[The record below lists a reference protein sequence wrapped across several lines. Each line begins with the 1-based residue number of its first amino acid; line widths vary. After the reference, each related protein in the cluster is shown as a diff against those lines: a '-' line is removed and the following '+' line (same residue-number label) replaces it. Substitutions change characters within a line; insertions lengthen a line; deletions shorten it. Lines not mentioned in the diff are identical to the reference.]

1 MKTME
6 ELRDLKDKFKR
17 GEITEEDLDEETQE
31 ELLELY
37 KEDISRLREDI
48 MVLREENRMY
58 EEKIED
64 IKKNIK
70 K

>member
-1 MKTME
+1 MKSME

-48 MVLREENRMY
+48 MILREENRMY

>member
-1 MKTME
+1 MKSME